1 MTFRNRL
8 QYLLVKKLQVSN
20 RQALQIILSGHVL
33 LNGEAVRTNVE
44 LSQTDEVVYNNEV
57 LKEGKKLIYIAF
69 YKPRGIETT
78 LNTEIPDNLKNILPF
93 EEDLFPVGRL
103 DKESE
108 GLLLLTNDGTLYDK
122 VLRNENKTEKE
133 YIVTVDKE
141 IDGYFLDTMSKGINI
156 MGKMTLP
163 CTVEKLDD
171 YTFRIILVQG
181 LNRQIRR
188 MCYKLHYA
196 VLKLVRV
203 RIGYLALGYLKP
215 GEYKVL
221 DGFQP

>member
-1 MTFRNRL
+1 MTFRNRI
-8 QYLLVKKLQVSN
+8 QYLLVKKLRVSN
-20 RQALQIILSGHVL
+20 QQALEIILSGNVM
-33 LNGEAVRTNVE
+33 LNGIPVRTNAE
-44 LSQTDEVVYNNEV
+44 LSQSDEVVYKGEL
-57 LKEGKKLIYIAF
+57 LKEGKNPIYIAF

-78 LNTEIPDNLKNILPF
+78 LNTDIPYNLKAILPF
-93 EEDLFPVGRL
+93 EEGIFPVGRL

-122 VLRNENKTEKE
+122 ILRNENKTEKD

-141 IDGYFLDTMSKGINI
+141 IDSYFLEAMAGGIKI

-163 CTVEKLDD
+163 CTIVKLDNFI
-171 YTFRIILVQG
+171 FRITLVQG

-188 MCYKLHYA
+188 MCYKLHYE

-203 RIGYLALGYLKP
+203 RIGKLELEDLMP
-215 GEYKVL
+215 GEHRMLVE
-221 DGFQP
+221 FQI

>member
-33 LNGEAVRTNVE
+33 INGSAVKTNVE
-44 LSQTDEVVYNNEV
+44 LSQTDEVIYNNEV
-57 LKEGKKLIYIAF
+57 LKAAKKLVYVAF

-78 LNTEIPDNLKNILPF
+78 LNAAIPHNLKNILPF
-93 EEDLFPVGRL
+93 EEELFPVGRL

-141 IDGYFLDTMSKGINI
+141 IDGYFLKTMAGGIKI
-156 MGKMTLP
+156 MGKTTLP
-163 CTVEKLDD
+163 CTIEKLDAF
-171 YTFRIILVQG
+171 TFRITLVQG

-188 MCYKLHYA
+188 MCYKLHYE
-196 VLKLVRV
+196 VLKLMRV
-203 RIGYLALGYLKP
+203 RIGTLELGDLQP
-215 GEYKVL
+215 GGYKVL
-221 DGFQP
+221 DGFQL